1 MKLSKREKTLISILI
16 LVVIAFFVYKFVP
29 YDKIFKLAQLE
40 GGYDQIKST
49 YDNMSLNILMK
60 SDGEKDMQEL
70 TNEINDTNM
79 LADIK
84 QENIIVFLNS
94 YLTNSKIDT
103 SAISFS
109 EVTPVA
115 YNTTVN
121 DVSSSAKSS
130 LELMMDQING
140 NQNSLANA
148 SNDSNGNKNAEASSE
163 AGETQENGDE
173 AQVNLSTVN
182 QISVNI
188 TFESSYKD
196 MLSFIDA
203 IQNNPINISI
213 TNINTVSKEGD
224 IIQGIITLNFYELPK
239 LDGYVEKNNDWIW
252 KDLIKSGKI
261 NPFQS
266 DGGTYIASSES
277 NKEDKF
283 DFYVSLKP
291 ETSDLPTVIVG
302 KAEDKNRTT
311 YVYADSNV
319 LENIEFQFKKENS
332 KFYYKYS
339 TKNEKFPSDGTWLDF
354 TPAGSDIKIMIYS
367 SQRNSKTDS
376 AGANIAITNTSGLKI
391 RFGIEDDDKINPRVY
406 FKDPKS
412 VIVTRK

>member
-1 MKLSKREKTLISILI
+1 MKLSKREKKLILILI
-16 LVVIAFFVYKFVP
+16 LVVLVFFIYKFVP

-49 YDNMSLNILMK
+49 YETMSQNILMK
-60 SDGEKDMQEL
+60 SDYEEDLNKL
-70 TNEINDTNM
+70 TNEINNTNM
-79 LADIK
+79 LTDIK

-94 YLTNSKIDT
+94 YLIKSNIDT
-103 SAISFS
+103 STISFS
-109 EVTPVA
+109 EMTPVA

-121 DVSSSAKSS
+121 VVSSRIKSS

-140 NQNSLANA
+140 NQNSPANA
-148 SNDSNGNKNAEASSE
+148 TNDSNKDNNTEASSE
-163 AGETQENGDE
+163 ADETQ
-173 AQVNLSTVN
+173 ANLSTVN
-182 QISVNI
+182 QISANI
-188 TFESSYKD
+188 TFESSYEN

-213 TNINTVSKEGD
+213 TNINTVSKEGN

-261 NPFQS
+261 NPFKS
-266 DGGTYIASSES
+266 DGGTYISSSE
-277 NKEDKF
+277 NKEDVKF

-302 KAEDKNRTT
+302 NADDKNRTT
-311 YVYADSNV
+311 YIFVDSNV
-319 LENIEFQFKKENS
+319 IENIDFQFKKENS
-332 KFYYKYS
+332 KYYYKYS
-339 TKNEKFPSDGTWLDF
+339 AKEEKFPNDGTWLDF
-354 TPAGSDIKIMIYS
+354 TPVGSDIKIKIYS

-376 AGANIAITNTSGLKI
+376 AGANIAVTNTSGLKI
-391 RFGIEDDDKINPRVY
+391 RFEIEDDDKTNPRVY

>member
-1 MKLSKREKTLISILI
+1 MKLSKREKKLIFILI
-16 LVVIAFFVYKFVP
+16 LVVIVFFVYKFVP

-49 YDNMSLNILMK
+49 YDAMSSNILMK
-60 SDGEKDMQEL
+60 SDYEEDLKGL
-70 TNEINDTNM
+70 TNEINDTNV
-79 LADIK
+79 LTDIK

-94 YLTNSKIDT
+94 YLTKSNIDT
-103 SAISFS
+103 STISFS

-121 DVSSSAKSS
+121 DVSSRAKSS

-140 NQNSLANA
+140 NQNSLAN
-148 SNDSNGNKNAEASSE
+148 DSNGNKNTDASSGT
-163 AGETQENGDE
+163 GEISENGDE
-173 AQVNLSTVN
+173 AQANLSTVN
-182 QISVNI
+182 QISANI
-188 TFESSYKD
+188 TFESSYED

-252 KDLIKSGKI
+252 KDLIKFGKI

-266 DGGTYIASSES
+266 DGGTYISSNESSE
-277 NKEDKF
+277 EDKF

-302 KAEDKNRTT
+302 NAEDKNRTT

-319 LENIEFQFKKENS
+319 IENIEFQFKKENS
-332 KFYYKYS
+332 KYYYKYS
-339 TKNEKFPSDGTWLDF
+339 TKDEKFPSDGTWLDF
-354 TPAGSDIKIMIYS
+354 TPVGSDIKIKIYS

-376 AGANIAITNTSGLKI
+376 AGANIAVTNTSGLKI
-391 RFGIEDDDKINPRVY
+391 RFEIEDDDKTNPRVY

>member
-1 MKLSKREKTLISILI
+1 MKLSKREKKLIFILI
-16 LVVIAFFVYKFVP
+16 LVVIVFLVYKFLP

-40 GGYDQIKST
+40 VGYDQIKST
-49 YDNMSLNILMK
+49 YDTMSRNILMK
-60 SDGEKDMQEL
+60 SDFEEDLKVL

-79 LADIK
+79 LTDIK

-94 YLTNSKIDT
+94 YLTNSNIDT

-115 YNTTVN
+115 YNATIDDVN
-121 DVSSSAKSS
+121 SKVKSS

-140 NQNSLANA
+140 NGQANA
-148 SNDSNGNKNAEASSE
+148 TNDSNENKNTQASSE
-163 AGETQENGDE
+163 ADVLLENGVKRQTD
-173 AQVNLSTVN
+173 LSTVN

-188 TFESSYKD
+188 TFESSYKN

-213 TNINTVSKEGD
+213 TNINTVTKEGD

-239 LDGYVEKNNDWIW
+239 LDGYVEENKEWIW
-252 KDLIKSGKI
+252 EDLIESGKI
-261 NPFQS
+261 NPFQT
-266 DGGTYIASSES
+266 DGGTYVSNSESSE
-277 NKEDKF
+277 EDTF

-291 ETSDLPTVIVG
+291 ETSDLPTIIVG

-319 LENIEFQFKKENS
+319 IENIEFQFKKEDS
-332 KFYYKYS
+332 KYYYKYS
-339 TKNEKFPSDGTWLDF
+339 TKDEKYPNDGTWMSF
-354 TPAGSDIKIMIYS
+354 TPVGSGIKIKIYS

-376 AGANIAITNTSGLKI
+376 AGANIAVTNTSGLNI
-391 RFGIEDDDKINPRVY
+391 RFEIEDDDKTNPRVY

>member
-16 LVVIAFFVYKFVP
+16 LVVIVFLVYKFVP

-49 YDNMSLNILMK
+49 YDTMSLNILMK
-60 SDGEKDMQEL
+60 SDYEKNMQEL
-70 TNEINDTNM
+70 TNEINDTNI
-79 LADIK
+79 LTDIK

-94 YLTNSKIDT
+94 YLSNSNIDT

-109 EVTPVA
+109 DVTPVA
-115 YNTTVN
+115 YNTVV
-121 DVSSSAKSS
+121 DDISSRAKSS

-140 NQNSLANA
+140 NKNDLANVTNG
-148 SNDSNGNKNAEASSE
+148 SNEDNSAEASSE
-163 AGETQENGDE
+163 AGETQ
-173 AQVNLSTVN
+173 VNISTVN
-182 QISVNI
+182 QISTNI

-213 TNINTVSKEGD
+213 TNINTVSKEGN

-239 LDGYVEKNNDWIW
+239 LDGYVEKNKDWIW
-252 KDLIKSGKI
+252 EDLIKSGKI
-261 NPFQS
+261 NPFQW
-266 DGGTYIASSES
+266 DGGTYTPSNESSES
-277 NKEDKF
+277 IEEDKF

-319 LENIEFQFKKENS
+319 IENIEFQFKKENS

-339 TKNEKFPSDGTWLDF
+339 TKDEKFPSDGTWLEF
-354 TPAGSDIKIMIYS
+354 TPVGSDIKIMIYS

-376 AGANIAITNTSGLKI
+376 AGANITVTNTSGLKT
-391 RFGIEDDDKINPRVY
+391 RFEIEDDDKTNPRVY